1 MIDRHADLEFSNGQ
15 PGGASKMQF
24 TLNPLVAVGVVLA
37 TAATDALYVMFTAS
51 VVARRPIAAANWSAI
66 WYIVSS
72 FAVISYTSNAVYVL
86 FAAIGSWC
94 GAYLSLA
101 WLRR

>member
-1 MIDRHADLEFSNGQ
+1 MMHFA
-15 PGGASKMQF
+15 
-24 TLNPLVAVGVVLA
+24 LNPLVAVGVVLA
-37 TAATDALYVMFTAS
+37 TAATDGLYVRFTAA
-51 VVARRPIAAANWSAI
+51 VAARRPIAAANWSVT

-72 FAVISYTSNAVYVL
+72 FAVISYISNAIYVL
-86 FAAIGSWC
+86 FAALGSWC

>member
-1 MIDRHADLEFSNGQ
+1 MHV
-15 PGGASKMQF
+15 
-24 TLNPLVAVGVVLA
+24 TLNPLIAVVVVLA
-37 TAATDALYVMFTAS
+37 TAATDALYVRFTAA
-51 VVARRPIAAANWSAI
+51 VASRRPIAAANWSAA
-66 WYIVSS
+66 WYLVSS

-86 FAAIGSWC
+86 FAAVGSWC

>member
-1 MIDRHADLEFSNGQ
+1 MHRRFR
-15 PGGASKMQF
+15 
-24 TLNPLVAVGVVLA
+24 
-37 TAATDALYVMFTAS
+37 
-51 VVARRPIAAANWSAI
+51 VVAPPHYLMVFPRVVGLEGYDLASRRPIAAANWSAA
-66 WYIVSS
+66 WYLVSS

-86 FAAIGSWC
+86 FAAVGSWC

>member
-1 MIDRHADLEFSNGQ
+1 
-15 PGGASKMQF
+15 MQLV
-24 TLNPLVAVGVVLA
+24 LNPLVAAGVVLA
-37 TAATDALYVMFTAS
+37 TAATDALYVRFTAA
-51 VVARRPIAAANWSAI
+51 VAARRPIAAANWSAT

-72 FAVISYTSNAVYVL
+72 FAVISYTSNAIYVL
-86 FAAIGSWC
+86 FAALGSWC